1 MQAPKN
7 LLIRWALLLF
17 SLPPASSTLSP
28 SPPPLPPPHLVTAPT
43 FVCCTL
49 VTIRIWHAPEIMA
62 DAVHHGILTL
72 TLPPPLLSVCSTLGT
87 IRLWHAPEIVAEA
100 EHHGVLVAPSAMD
113 KAMSSAARQ
122 QSKAYGEIHRY
133 LDQNLSIYIDPGLPC
148 ASHKPVC
155 LPAHAPLSHVNPP
168 PMCSRGAGRAVPG
181 RQYRRRL
188 PTGIPAGQRRRW
200 RL

>member
-1 MQAPKN
+1 MSRLARPAFSSFTFSSAAFSSFPS
-7 LLIRWALLLF
+7 LLHLLLF
-17 SLPPASSTLSP
+17 LLLLPL
-28 SPPPLPPPHLVTAPT
+28 LFL
-43 FVCCTL
+43 L
-49 VTIRIWHAPEIMA
+49 
-62 DAVHHGILTL
+62 LTL
-72 TLPPPLLSVCSTLGT
+72 TLPPHLLSVCSTLGT